1 MSRKVSLQEI
11 ESFPDS
17 ILQLTEEVSS
27 LIEDVRKGSAALKA
41 SQIPLFLPR
50 IEFLK
55 KKLDK
60 KRTEAQAMIDD
71 IPADD
76 RFNNGGG
83 MAAAALRQQL
93 VIINNDISTLDE
105 MKNTLKEAGNKLSE
119 VKLL

>member
-1 MSRKVSLQEI
+1 
-11 ESFPDS
+11 
-17 ILQLTEEVSS
+17 
-27 LIEDVRKGSAALKA
+27 
-41 SQIPLFLPR
+41 
-50 IEFLK
+50 
-55 KKLDK
+55 
-60 KRTEAQAMIDD
+60 MIDD

-76 RFNNGGG
+76 RFNNDGG

>member
-1 MSRKVSLQEI
+1 M
-11 ESFPDS
+11 PDP
-17 ILQLTEEVSS
+17 
-27 LIEDVRKGSAALKA
+27 

-76 RFNNGGG
+76 RFNNDGG